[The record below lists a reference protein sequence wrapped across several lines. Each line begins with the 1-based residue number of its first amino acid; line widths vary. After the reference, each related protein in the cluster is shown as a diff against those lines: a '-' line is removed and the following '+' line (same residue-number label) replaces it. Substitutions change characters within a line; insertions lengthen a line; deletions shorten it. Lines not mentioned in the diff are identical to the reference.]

1 MESEIVLLKKLKLNL
16 LSERFFLF
24 LFIGG
29 VLFCLYR
36 HLEPESSKLDP
47 NVHEWQAV
55 IQRVSDRGDY
65 VQFVFDVGEVISG
78 NYFKEEKEVLPNF
91 KAGDVVLLRGTLV
104 LPKRNTVPNLFNY
117 RHYLKTKGQYY
128 VVEIESIT
136 FLKETTSW
144 FYRVKNW
151 LFHRLENYESSGYLK
166 LFLLGDKHGLEEEVI
181 DSYQTNGISHLFAI
195 SGMHI
200 SLLSAILFWLLRR
213 FHMSMILST
222 ILVMAFILFYMT
234 LVDFTPSV
242 ARSVVF
248 FCLLS
253 LKKLFRLKT
262 STVSIFLGMVGL
274 LLFFHPLIIYDVG
287 FQYSAS
293 ISFFLILYRKHLKQN
308 SYFRNLLVISTVAFL
323 IGLPISLYHFYQVNL
338 LGIVLNLF
346 FVPFVSFVVFPL
358 TLLTFCFPFLDSVYL
373 FFTNIMETISL
384 YFVRFDCLNFVF
396 GRPSLFWI
404 FLYYLFLLF
413 YLFSGKRKFALLT
426 VVLSMIFYF
435 QLILFPR
442 QFFIFIDVGQGDAT
456 LFHSGGKTMLI
467 DTGGKLFSSSSLA
480 SDTLVPLLHS
490 LGIRSLNY
498 LILTHGDY
506 DHMGEAIKLV
516 DAFPVEHV
524 IFNHGKYN
532 EMELELI
539 QTLNKNKI
547 DYYQNIQK
555 LSMGSHDFYFLNRQL
570 YDDENDNSIVLYTE
584 FYGKKFLL
592 MGDAGVEVEEDLLE
606 KYNFRDVELLK
617 VGHHG
622 SKTSSSEEFIH
633 KINPRYSIISVGKN
647 NWYHHPNEEVLNRL
661 KNSFIYRT
669 DQDGSVMVKIEND
682 YLYIETYAP

>member
-1 MESEIVLLKKLKLNL
+1 MESGIVLLKKLKLNL
-16 LSERFFLF
+16 LSERFFLL

-36 HLEPESSKLDP
+36 HLEPENSKLDP

-55 IQRVSDRGDY
+55 IQRVFDCGDY

-91 KAGDVVLLRGTLV
+91 KAGDVVLLRGKLV
-104 LPKRNTVPNLFNY
+104 LPKKNTVPNLFNY

-144 FYRVKNW
+144 FYQVKNW
-151 LFHRLENYESSGYLK
+151 LFHHLEKYESSGYLK
-166 LFLLGDKHGLEEEVI
+166 LFLLGDKHDLEEEVI

-262 STVSIFLGMVGL
+262 STVSIFLGMIGL
-274 LLFFHPLIIYDVG
+274 LLFFRPLIIYDVG

-323 IGLPISLYHFYQVNL
+323 LGLPISLYHFYQVNL

-426 VVLSMIFYF
+426 VILSMIFYF

-506 DHMGEAIKLV
+506 DHMGEGITLV
-516 DAFPVEHV
+516 ESFKVGKV
-524 IFNHGKYN
+524 IFNSGKYN
-532 EMELELI
+532 DLELALI
-539 QTLNKNKI
+539 QVLNEKNI
-547 DYYQNIQK
+547 PYYQNIQE
-555 LSMGSHDFYFLNRQL
+555 LRMGNQSFYFLNRQL
-570 YDDENDNSIVLYTE
+570 YDDENGNSMVLYTE
-584 FYGKKFLL
+584 LHGIKLL
-592 MGDAGVEVEEDLLE
+592 FMGDAGVEVEEDLSE
-606 KYNFRDVELLK
+606 KYNLQDIDVLK

-622 SKTSSSEEFIH
+622 SKTSSSKGFIDEI
-633 KINPRYSIISVGKN
+633 KPKYSIISVGKN
-647 NWYHHPNEEVLNRL
+647 NRYGHPNKEVLENL
-661 KNSFIYRT
+661 EKSKIYRT
-669 DQDGSVMVKIEND
+669 DKQGSIMFKIKNNKLKIE
-682 YLYIETYAP
+682 TCSP

>member
-1 MESEIVLLKKLKLNL
+1 MESGIVLLKKLKLNL
-16 LSERFFLF
+16 LSERFFLL

-36 HLEPESSKLDP
+36 HLEPENSKLDP

-91 KAGDVVLLRGTLV
+91 KAGDVVLLRGKLV
-104 LPKRNTVPNLFNY
+104 LPKKNTVPNLFNY

-144 FYRVKNW
+144 FYQVKNW
-151 LFHRLENYESSGYLK
+151 LFHHLEKYESSGYLK
-166 LFLLGDKHGLEEEVI
+166 LFLLGDKHDLEEEVI

-262 STVSIFLGMVGL
+262 STVSIFLGMIGL
-274 LLFFHPLIIYDVG
+274 LLFFRPLIIYDVG

-323 IGLPISLYHFYQVNL
+323 LGLPISLYHFYQVNL

-426 VVLSMIFYF
+426 VILSMIFYF

-506 DHMGEAIKLV
+506 DHMGEGITLV
-516 DAFPVEHV
+516 ESFKVGKV
-524 IFNHGKYN
+524 IFNSGKYN
-532 EMELELI
+532 DLELALI
-539 QTLNKNKI
+539 QVLNEKNI
-547 DYYQNIQK
+547 PYYQNIQE
-555 LSMGSHDFYFLNRQL
+555 LRMGNQSFYFLNRQL
-570 YDDENDNSIVLYTE
+570 YDDENGNSMVLYTE
-584 FYGKKFLL
+584 LHGIKLL
-592 MGDAGVEVEEDLLE
+592 FMGDAGVEVEEDLSE
-606 KYNFRDVELLK
+606 KYNLQDIDVLK

-622 SKTSSSEEFIH
+622 SKTSSSKGFIDEI
-633 KINPRYSIISVGKN
+633 KPKYSIISVGKN
-647 NWYHHPNEEVLNRL
+647 NRYGHPNKEVLENL
-661 KNSFIYRT
+661 EKSKIYRT
-669 DQDGSVMVKIEND
+669 DKQGSIMFKIKNNKLKIE
-682 YLYIETYAP
+682 TCSP

>member
-1 MESEIVLLKKLKLNL
+1 MESGIVLLKKLKLNL
-16 LSERFFLF
+16 LSERFFLL

-36 HLEPESSKLDP
+36 HLEPENSKLDP

-78 NYFKEEKEVLPNF
+78 NYFKEEREVLPNF
-91 KAGDVVLLRGTLV
+91 KAGDVVLLRGKLV
-104 LPKRNTVPNLFNY
+104 LPKKNTVPNLFNY

-144 FYRVKNW
+144 FYQVKNW
-151 LFHRLENYESSGYLK
+151 LFHHLEKYESSGYLK
-166 LFLLGDKHGLEEEVI
+166 LFLLGDKHDLEEEVI

-262 STVSIFLGMVGL
+262 STVSIFLGMIGL
-274 LLFFHPLIIYDVG
+274 LLFFRPLIIYDVG

-323 IGLPISLYHFYQVNL
+323 LGLPISLYHFYQVNL

-426 VVLSMIFYF
+426 VILSMIFYF

-506 DHMGEAIKLV
+506 DHMGESINLVNNFKIK
-516 DAFPVEHV
+516 EV
-524 IFNHGKYN
+524 IFNNNEYN
-532 EMELELI
+532 ELEQKLIKELE
-539 QTLNKNKI
+539 K
-547 DYYQNIQK
+547 QNIRYHRK
-555 LSMGSHDFYFLNRQL
+555 ISNLKIGNYDFKFLNNNI
-570 YDDENDNSIVLYTE
+570 YKDENDNSNVIYTE
-584 FYGKKFLL
+584 IKGNKLL
-592 MGDAGVEVEEDLLE
+592 FMGDAGFKVEESILNKNILTNIDI
-606 KYNFRDVELLK
+606 LK

-622 SKTSSSEEFIH
+622 SNTSSSKEFINTI
-633 KINPRYSIISVGKN
+633 KPQTCLISVGNN
-647 NWYHHPNEEVLNRL
+647 NWYGHPKDSVIDILDDYCN
-661 KNSFIYRT
+661 IYRT
-669 DQDGSVMVKIEND
+669 DLNGSIEIKLKNNE
-682 YLYIETYAP
+682 YSIKTIN

>member
-1 MESEIVLLKKLKLNL
+1 MESGIVLLKKLKLNL
-16 LSERFFLF
+16 LSERFFLL

-36 HLEPESSKLDP
+36 HLEPENSKLDP

-78 NYFKEEKEVLPNF
+78 NYFKEEREVLPNF
-91 KAGDVVLLRGTLV
+91 KAGDVVLLRGKLV
-104 LPKRNTVPNLFNY
+104 LPKKNTVPNLFNY

-144 FYRVKNW
+144 FYQVKNW
-151 LFHRLENYESSGYLK
+151 LFHHLEKYESSGYLK
-166 LFLLGDKHGLEEEVI
+166 LFLLGDKHDLEEEVI

-262 STVSIFLGMVGL
+262 STVSIFLGMIGL
-274 LLFFHPLIIYDVG
+274 LLFFRPLIIYDVG

-323 IGLPISLYHFYQVNL
+323 LGLPISLYHFYQVNL

-413 YLFSGKRKFALLT
+413 YLFSGKRKFAILT

-456 LFHSGGKTMLI
+456 LFHSAGKTMLI

-506 DHMGEAIKLV
+506 DHMGEGITLV
-516 DAFPVEHV
+516 ESFKVGKV
-524 IFNHGKYN
+524 IFNSGKYN
-532 EMELELI
+532 DLELALI
-539 QTLNKNKI
+539 QVLNEKNI
-547 DYYQNIQK
+547 PYYQNIQE
-555 LSMGSHDFYFLNRQL
+555 LRMGNQSFYFLNRQL
-570 YDDENDNSIVLYTE
+570 YDDENDNSMVLYTE
-584 FYGKKFLL
+584 LHGIKLL
-592 MGDAGVEVEEDLLE
+592 FMGDAGVEVEEDLLE
-606 KYNFRDVELLK
+606 KYNFRDIELLK

-647 NWYHHPNEEVLNRL
+647 NWYHHPNEEILNRL
-661 KNSFIYRT
+661 KNSVIYRT

-682 YLYIETYAP
+682 HLYIETYAP

>member
-1 MESEIVLLKKLKLNL
+1 MESEIVLLKRLKLNL

-24 LFIGG
+24 LFISG

-55 IQRVSDRGDY
+55 IQRVTDYGEY

-78 NYFKEEKEVLPNF
+78 NYFKKENEKLPSF
-91 KAGDVVLLRGTLV
+91 KVGDVVLLRGTLV
-104 LPKRNTVPNLFNY
+104 LPDKNTVPNLFNY
-117 RHYLKTKGQYY
+117 RQYLKTKGQYY

-144 FYRVKNW
+144 LYQVKNW
-151 LFHRLENYESSGYLK
+151 LLHHLEKYESSGYLK
-166 LFLLGDKHGLEEEVI
+166 LLLLGDKQEVEEEVI

-213 FHMSMILST
+213 LHISMIFST
-222 ILVMAFILFYMT
+222 IFVMTFILFYMI

-253 LKKLFRLKT
+253 LKKLFRLRA
-262 STVSIFLGMVGL
+262 STISIFLGMIGL
-274 LLFFHPLIIYDVG
+274 LLFFRPLIIYDVG

-293 ISFFLILYRKHLKQN
+293 ISFFLILYRDYLKQD
-308 SYFRNLLVISTVAFL
+308 SYFYNLLVISTVAFL
-323 IGLPISLYHFYQVNL
+323 IGLPISLYHFYQVNF

-373 FFTNIMETISL
+373 FFTSIMEIISL
-384 YFVRFDCLNFVF
+384 YFVRFDYLIFVF
-396 GRPSLFWI
+396 GRPSVIWI
-404 FLYYLFLLF
+404 FLYYLFLFF
-413 YLFSGKRKFALLT
+413 YLFSGKRKFAILT
-426 VVLSMIFYF
+426 IVLSVIFYF

-442 QFFIFIDVGQGDAT
+442 QFFIFIDVGQGDSI

-467 DTGGKLFSSSSLA
+467 DTGGKLFSTSSLA
-480 SDTLVPLLHS
+480 SDTLIPLLHS

-506 DHMGEAIKLV
+506 DHMGEAINLV
-516 DAFPVEHV
+516 TAFPVKCV
-524 IFNHGKYN
+524 IFNHDEYN

-539 QTLNKNKI
+539 QVLNENKI

-555 LSMGSHDFYFLNRQL
+555 LSMGSHDFYFLNHQL
-570 YDDENDNSIVLYTE
+570 YGDENNNSIVLYTE
-584 FYGKKFLL
+584 FYGKRILL
-592 MGDAGVEVEEDLLE
+592 MGDAGVEVESDLLE
-606 KYNFRDVELLK
+606 EYNFNDIELLK

-622 SKTSSSEEFIH
+622 SKTSSSEEFIQ
-633 KINPRYSIISVGKN
+633 KVNPKYSIISVGQN

-661 KNSFIYRT
+661 KNSVVYRT
-669 DQDGSVMVKIEND
+669 DQDGSVMIKIRND
-682 YLYIETYAP
+682 HLDIKTYVP

>member
-1 MESEIVLLKKLKLNL
+1 MESGIVLLKKLKLNL
-16 LSERFFLF
+16 LSERFFLL

-36 HLEPESSKLDP
+36 HLEPENSKLDP

-91 KAGDVVLLRGTLV
+91 KAGDVVLLRGKLV
-104 LPKRNTVPNLFNY
+104 LPKKNTVPNLFNY

-144 FYRVKNW
+144 FYQVKNW
-151 LFHRLENYESSGYLK
+151 LFHHLEKYESSGYLK
-166 LFLLGDKHGLEEEVI
+166 LFLLGDKHDLEEEVI

-262 STVSIFLGMVGL
+262 STVSIFLGMIGL
-274 LLFFHPLIIYDVG
+274 LLFFRPLIIYDVG

-323 IGLPISLYHFYQVNL
+323 LGLPISLYHFYQVNL

-426 VVLSMIFYF
+426 VILSMIFYF

-506 DHMGEAIKLV
+506 DHMGEGITLV
-516 DAFPVEHV
+516 ESFKVGKV
-524 IFNHGKYN
+524 ILNSGKYN
-532 EMELELI
+532 DLELALI
-539 QTLNKNKI
+539 QVLNEKNI
-547 DYYQNIQK
+547 PYYQNIQE
-555 LSMGSHDFYFLNRQL
+555 LRMGNQSFYFLNRQL
-570 YDDENDNSIVLYTE
+570 YDDENDNSMVLYTE
-584 FYGKKFLL
+584 LHGIKLL
-592 MGDAGVEVEEDLLE
+592 FMGDAGVEVEEDLSE
-606 KYNFRDVELLK
+606 KYNLQDIDVLK

-622 SKTSSSEEFIH
+622 SKTSSSKGFIDEI
-633 KINPRYSIISVGKN
+633 KPKYSIISVGKN
-647 NWYHHPNEEVLNRL
+647 NRYGHPNKEVLENL
-661 KNSFIYRT
+661 EKSKIYRT
-669 DQDGSVMVKIEND
+669 DKQGSIMFKIKNNKLKIE
-682 YLYIETYAP
+682 TCSP

>member
-1 MESEIVLLKKLKLNL
+1 MESGIVLLKKLKLNL
-16 LSERFFLF
+16 LSERFFLL

-36 HLEPESSKLDP
+36 HLEPENSKLDP

-55 IQRVSDRGDY
+55 IQRVFDCGDY

-91 KAGDVVLLRGTLV
+91 KAGDVVLLRGKLV
-104 LPKRNTVPNLFNY
+104 LPKKNTVPNLFNY

-151 LFHRLENYESSGYLK
+151 LFHHLENYESSGYLK

-262 STVSIFLGMVGL
+262 STVSIFLGMIGL
-274 LLFFHPLIIYDVG
+274 LLFFRPLIIYDVG

-323 IGLPISLYHFYQVNL
+323 LGLPISLYHFYQVNL

-426 VVLSMIFYF
+426 VILSMIFYF

-506 DHMGEAIKLV
+506 DHMGEGITLV
-516 DAFPVEHV
+516 ESFKVGKV
-524 IFNHGKYN
+524 IFNSGKYN
-532 EMELELI
+532 DLELALI
-539 QTLNKNKI
+539 QVLNEKNI
-547 DYYQNIQK
+547 PYYQNIQE
-555 LSMGSHDFYFLNRQL
+555 LRMGNQSFYFLNRQL
-570 YDDENDNSIVLYTE
+570 YDDENGNSMVLYTE
-584 FYGKKFLL
+584 LHGIKLL
-592 MGDAGVEVEEDLLE
+592 FMGDAGVEVEEDLSE
-606 KYNFRDVELLK
+606 KYNLQDIDVLK

-622 SKTSSSEEFIH
+622 SKTSSSKGFIDEI
-633 KINPRYSIISVGKN
+633 KPKYSIISVGKN
-647 NWYHHPNEEVLNRL
+647 NRYGHPNKEVLENL
-661 KNSFIYRT
+661 EKSKIYRT
-669 DQDGSVMVKIEND
+669 DKQGSIMFKIKNNKLKIE
-682 YLYIETYAP
+682 TCSP

>member
-1 MESEIVLLKKLKLNL
+1 MESGIVLLKKLKLNL
-16 LSERFFLF
+16 LSERFFLL

-36 HLEPESSKLDP
+36 HLEPENSKLDP

-91 KAGDVVLLRGTLV
+91 KAGDVVLLRGKLV
-104 LPKRNTVPNLFNY
+104 LPKKNTVPNLFNY

-151 LFHRLENYESSGYLK
+151 LFHHLENYESSGYLK

-262 STVSIFLGMVGL
+262 STVSIFLGMIGL
-274 LLFFHPLIIYDVG
+274 LLFFRPLIIYDVG

-323 IGLPISLYHFYQVNL
+323 LGLPISLYHFYQVNL

-413 YLFSGKRKFALLT
+413 YLFSGKRKFAILT

-456 LFHSGGKTMLI
+456 LFHSG
-467 DTGGKLFSSSSLA
+467 
-480 SDTLVPLLHS
+480 
-490 LGIRSLNY
+490 
-498 LILTHGDY
+498 
-506 DHMGEAIKLV
+506 
-516 DAFPVEHV
+516 
-524 IFNHGKYN
+524 
-532 EMELELI
+532 
-539 QTLNKNKI
+539 
-547 DYYQNIQK
+547 
-555 LSMGSHDFYFLNRQL
+555 
-570 YDDENDNSIVLYTE
+570 
-584 FYGKKFLL
+584 
-592 MGDAGVEVEEDLLE
+592 
-606 KYNFRDVELLK
+606 
-617 VGHHG
+617 
-622 SKTSSSEEFIH
+622 
-633 KINPRYSIISVGKN
+633 
-647 NWYHHPNEEVLNRL
+647 
-661 KNSFIYRT
+661 
-669 DQDGSVMVKIEND
+669 
-682 YLYIETYAP
+682 

>member
-1 MESEIVLLKKLKLNL
+1 MESGIVLLKKLKLNL
-16 LSERFFLF
+16 LSERFFLL

-36 HLEPESSKLDP
+36 HLEPENSKLDP

-55 IQRVSDRGDY
+55 IQRVFDCGDY

-91 KAGDVVLLRGTLV
+91 KAGDVVLLRGKLV
-104 LPKRNTVPNLFNY
+104 LPKKNTVPNLFNY

-144 FYRVKNW
+144 FYQVKNW
-151 LFHRLENYESSGYLK
+151 LFHHLEKYESSGYLK
-166 LFLLGDKHGLEEEVI
+166 LFLLGDKHDLEEEVI

-262 STVSIFLGMVGL
+262 STVSIFLGMIGL
-274 LLFFHPLIIYDVG
+274 LLFFRPLIIYDVG

-323 IGLPISLYHFYQVNL
+323 LGLPISLYHFYQVNL

-426 VVLSMIFYF
+426 VILSMIFYF

-506 DHMGEAIKLV
+506 DHMGEGITLV
-516 DAFPVEHV
+516 ESFKVGKV
-524 IFNHGKYN
+524 IFNSGKYN
-532 EMELELI
+532 DLELALI
-539 QTLNKNKI
+539 QVLNEKNI
-547 DYYQNIQK
+547 PYYQNIQE
-555 LSMGSHDFYFLNRQL
+555 LRMGNQSFYFLNRQL
-570 YDDENDNSIVLYTE
+570 YDDENDNSMVLYTE
-584 FYGKKFLL
+584 LHGIKLL
-592 MGDAGVEVEEDLLE
+592 FMGDAGVEVEEDLSE
-606 KYNFRDVELLK
+606 KYNLQDIDVLK

-622 SKTSSSEEFIH
+622 SKTSSSKGFIDEI
-633 KINPRYSIISVGKN
+633 KPKYSIISVGKN
-647 NWYHHPNEEVLNRL
+647 NRYGHPNKEVLENL
-661 KNSFIYRT
+661 EKSKIYRT
-669 DQDGSVMVKIEND
+669 DKQGSIMFKIKNNKLKIE
-682 YLYIETYAP
+682 TCSP

>member
-1 MESEIVLLKKLKLNL
+1 MESGIVLLKKLKLNL
-16 LSERFFLF
+16 LSERFFLL

-36 HLEPESSKLDP
+36 HLEPENSKLDP

-91 KAGDVVLLRGTLV
+91 KAGDVVLLRGKLV
-104 LPKRNTVPNLFNY
+104 LPKKNTAPNLFNY

-144 FYRVKNW
+144 FYQVKNW
-151 LFHRLENYESSGYLK
+151 LFHHLEKYESSGYLK
-166 LFLLGDKHGLEEEVI
+166 LFLLGDKHDLEEEVI

-195 SGMHI
+195 SGTHI

-262 STVSIFLGMVGL
+262 STVSIFLGMIGL
-274 LLFFHPLIIYDVG
+274 LLFFRPLIIYDVG

-323 IGLPISLYHFYQVNL
+323 LGLPISLYHFYQVNL

-426 VVLSMIFYF
+426 VILSMIFYF

-506 DHMGEAIKLV
+506 DHMGEGITLV
-516 DAFPVEHV
+516 ESFKVGKV
-524 IFNHGKYN
+524 IFNSGKYN
-532 EMELELI
+532 DLELALI
-539 QTLNKNKI
+539 QVLNEKNI
-547 DYYQNIQK
+547 PYYQNIQE
-555 LSMGSHDFYFLNRQL
+555 LRMGNQSFYFLNRQL
-570 YDDENDNSIVLYTE
+570 YDDENDNSMVLYTE
-584 FYGKKFLL
+584 LHGIKLL
-592 MGDAGVEVEEDLLE
+592 FMGDAGVEVEEDLSE
-606 KYNFRDVELLK
+606 KYNLQDIDVLK

-622 SKTSSSEEFIH
+622 SKTSSSKGFIDEI
-633 KINPRYSIISVGKN
+633 KPKYSIISVGKN
-647 NWYHHPNEEVLNRL
+647 NRYGHPNKEVLENL
-661 KNSFIYRT
+661 EKSKIYRT
-669 DQDGSVMVKIEND
+669 DKQGSIMFKIKNNKLKIE
-682 YLYIETYAP
+682 TCSP

>member
-1 MESEIVLLKKLKLNL
+1 MESGIVLLKKLKLNL
-16 LSERFFLF
+16 LSERFFLL

-36 HLEPESSKLDP
+36 HLEPENSKLDP

-91 KAGDVVLLRGTLV
+91 KAGDVVLLRGKLV
-104 LPKRNTVPNLFNY
+104 LPKKNTVPNLFNY

-144 FYRVKNW
+144 FYQVKNW
-151 LFHRLENYESSGYLK
+151 LFHHLEKYESSGYLK
-166 LFLLGDKHGLEEEVI
+166 LFLLGDKHDLEEEVI

-262 STVSIFLGMVGL
+262 STVSIFLGMIGL
-274 LLFFHPLIIYDVG
+274 LLFFRPLIIYDVG

-323 IGLPISLYHFYQVNL
+323 LGLPISLYHFYQVNL

-426 VVLSMIFYF
+426 VILSMIFYF

-506 DHMGEAIKLV
+506 DHMGEGITLV
-516 DAFPVEHV
+516 ESFKVGKV
-524 IFNHGKYN
+524 IFNSGKYN
-532 EMELELI
+532 DLELALI
-539 QTLNKNKI
+539 QVLNEKNI
-547 DYYQNIQK
+547 PYYQNIQE
-555 LSMGSHDFYFLNRQL
+555 LRMGNQSFYFLNRQL
-570 YDDENDNSIVLYTE
+570 YDDENDNSMVLYTE
-584 FYGKKFLL
+584 LHGIKLL
-592 MGDAGVEVEEDLLE
+592 FMGDAGVEVEEDLSE
-606 KYNFRDVELLK
+606 KYNLQDIDVLK

-622 SKTSSSEEFIH
+622 SKTSSSKGFIDEI
-633 KINPRYSIISVGKN
+633 KPKYSIISVGKN
-647 NWYHHPNEEVLNRL
+647 NRYGHPNKEVLENL
-661 KNSFIYRT
+661 EKSKIYRT
-669 DQDGSVMVKIEND
+669 DKQGSIMFKIKNNKLKIE
-682 YLYIETYAP
+682 TCSP